1 MIVLVIVYS
10 LIVRC
15 WQSPGFLFCLREFFL
30 PQVGQVEPR
39 LESGGKVLTSFAFY
53 PVIVLATRAACQACK

>member
-1 MIVLVIVYS
+1 MQAMPRM
-10 LIVRC
+10 LIEPERI
-15 WQSPGFLFCLREFFL
+15 LL